1 MTMDDNSKG
10 PEAVIFRAEDSP
22 FEAVA
27 TNAHFEARDIGLGAA
42 TDGAYTVKVF
52 RAGKPGD
59 VPPAMHWHDADFQYV
74 HILKGEIEFELTD
87 GRRTRLKAGDS
98 IYQPEGCR
106 HCVTWLSEDLELLEI
121 FSPAEI
127 RTIRV

>member
-1 MTMDDNSKG
+1 MTMDDKSEG
-10 PEAVIFRAEDSP
+10 PEATIFRAQDNP
-22 FEAVA
+22 FETVP
-27 TNAHFEARDIGLGAA
+27 TNVHFEARDVGVSKA
-42 TDGAYTVKVF
+42 TDGAYTVKIF
-52 RAGKPGD
+52 RARKAGD

-74 HILKGEIEFELTD
+74 HILKGEIEFELE
-87 GRRTRLKAGDS
+87 GGKRTRLKAGDA